1 MAQSLPT
8 AESADPAAAAELE
21 EEISYLAKRHR
32 VTPAIVREIVRR
44 LGSSERAAVSGP
56 DGPEE
61 FRALLAMVEN
71 LSDRIVSVEAR
82 AEDAEREAHQAHEE
96 VSCLRDQVA
105 AAERDQQDLKTA
117 RARLARIQVRG
128 LIARILN
135 RH

>member
-1 MAQSLPT
+1 M
-8 AESADPAAAAELE
+8 
-21 EEISYLAKRHR
+21 
-32 VTPAIVREIVRR
+32 
-44 LGSSERAAVSGP
+44 SGP

-71 LSDRIVSVEAR
+71 LRDRIVSVEAR